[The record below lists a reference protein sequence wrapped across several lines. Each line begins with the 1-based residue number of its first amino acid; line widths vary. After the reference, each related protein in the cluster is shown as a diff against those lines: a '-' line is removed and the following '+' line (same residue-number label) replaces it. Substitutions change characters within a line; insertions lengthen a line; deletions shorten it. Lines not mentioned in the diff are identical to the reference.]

1 MILKSVSLIWWN
13 ALDNIVKKRLLCWLL
28 FWPKIVS
35 PALSGGFVFH
45 KSNFQMATSK
55 QEQIYNDIVEY
66 YNYADRLLNA
76 VEDSTH
82 ELASQQFAILEDVV
96 TKLEECADKL
106 TTQYIDFVKNGETS
120 NIGDSMRSALN
131 DIMAKIEECRNKTL
145 MLYHLDEAE
154 KNIKL

>member
-1 MILKSVSLIWWN
+1 
-13 ALDNIVKKRLLCWLL
+13 
-28 FWPKIVS
+28 
-35 PALSGGFVFH
+35 
-45 KSNFQMATSK
+45 MATSK

-82 ELASQQFAILEDVV
+82 ELASQQFAIIEDVV
-96 TKLEECADKL
+96 NRLEDCADKL
-106 TTQYIDFVKNGETS
+106 TTQYIEFVKNGES
-120 NIGDSMRSALN
+120 SAVGDSMRNSLN
-131 DIMAKIEECRNKTL
+131 EIMAKIEECRNKTL